1 MSVAPS
7 RQATYLVSLSLMLL
21 GCIVAVLAAR
31 RSSEPAPT
39 TTKTD
44 VRAAAR
50 PTGMDGAPPEVREF
64 VGRVLEK
71 VPDGGADVRGYQ
83 FQHWEWEGKSTREAV
98 GIKATPG
105 VDPRQVIARVM
116 DVDRYPGNI
125 AHVEASRSEQ
135 DAAFSA
141 PEQVRFYQLISV
153 PGVAKVQHELVL
165 VDAGTIKGYR
175 LAYWYLLK
183 DQTKSLDPKVA
194 ARSDFNIGAW
204 LVAPGAVGYALS
216 SWPKRDD
223 VNAFQWF
230 SMTTGANAVAKKVV
244 EANIDG
250 MTAWAKTLK

>member
-1 MSVAPS
+1 VS

-44 VRAAAR
+44 VRPATR
-50 PTGMDGAPPEVREF
+50 PTGLDRAPPEVREF

-71 VPDGGADVRGYQ
+71 VPDSGADVRGYQ
-83 FQHWEWEGKSTREAV
+83 FQHWNWEGKSTQEAV
-98 GIKATPG
+98 GIKATAG

-116 DVDRYPGNI
+116 DVDRYPGNL
-125 AHVEASRSEQ
+125 AHVEVCRSKQ
-135 DAAFSA
+135 DADFS
-141 PEQVRFYQLISV
+141 PPQMVRFHQVVSV

-165 VDAGTIKGYR
+165 VDAGTVKGYR

-183 DQTKSLDPKVA
+183 EQTKSLDPRVA

-204 LVAPGAVGYALS
+204 LAAPGVVGYALS

-223 VNAFQWF
+223 VNAFQWL
-230 SMTTGANAVAKKVV
+230 SMTTGANAFAKKIV
-244 EANIDG
+244 ESNIDG
-250 MTAWAKTLK
+250 MTAWAKTPK

>member
-1 MSVAPS
+1 MTTSRKATYLIGLSVIMTVSIVVVFASRRSLEPAQTATKPDV
-7 RQATYLVSLSLMLL
+7 RQATQ
-21 GCIVAVLAAR
+21 
-31 RSSEPAPT
+31 
-39 TTKTD
+39 
-44 VRAAAR
+44 
-50 PTGMDGAPPEVREF
+50 PTGLDDAPSAVREF
-64 VGRVLEK
+64 LGRVLEK
-71 VPDGGADVRGYQ
+71 LPDGGTDISGYQ
-83 FQHWEWEGKSTREAV
+83 FHHWEWAGKSTQEVV

-125 AHVEASRSEQ
+125 AHVEASRSKQ

-153 PGVAKVQHELVL
+153 PGIAKVQHELVL
-165 VDAGTIKGYR
+165 VDAGTVKGYR

-183 DQTKSLDPKVA
+183 DQTQSLDPKIA
-194 ARSDFNIGAW
+194 ARSEFNIGAW

-223 VNAFQWF
+223 VNAFQWL

-250 MTAWAKTLK
+250 MTAWAKTPK